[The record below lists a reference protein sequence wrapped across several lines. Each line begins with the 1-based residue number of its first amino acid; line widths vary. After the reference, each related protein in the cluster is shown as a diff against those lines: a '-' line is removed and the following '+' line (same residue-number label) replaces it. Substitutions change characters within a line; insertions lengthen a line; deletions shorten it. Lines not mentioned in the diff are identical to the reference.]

1 MDDKQNQPKVA
12 FHIVSKLN
20 RLQMM
25 VLIAFAILI
34 VSGFFALTKKNPGEY
49 IVYTRAA
56 NRLLQGETFY
66 RTDESSAFPYPPF
79 MVFLGIPFS
88 FLPETAGRFA
98 WYATNFTILVTIVLL
113 LKRMIQPV
121 LSSPLHQ
128 RKPHFFLSFF
138 LIGLLAAR
146 HLSSPIENQSH
157 EFFVLLFIILTLF
170 QLGKNNSPKSG
181 IWVGLAAASKATPLL
196 FLPFFL
202 WQRRFKTAFIMILV
216 IAVATLS
223 VDLFFQNPDGELWG
237 MSWYHKFASHAAP
250 GKTANAAG
258 AWTDWN
264 ILNQSLAGTFFRLTV
279 PLPYEPNGDDYF
291 HTNLISLSRK
301 QSHWLTL
308 FSQLSV
314 GAIVFFLTFS
324 RKKTEAVSQAEQS
337 FLAVGQGAVVVC
349 GMLLLSPMTS
359 KTHLCLLLLPISY
372 CVTDFLYR
380 QRSYFVGTMLM
391 IVFLTGTVASK
402 GFVGHYL
409 GNHLLGYGFPTWSI
423 FACLF
428 ATGYILNS
436 RAKDQLASFNK

>member
-1 MDDKQNQPKVA
+1 MDEIETPPVETSL
-12 FHIVSKLN
+12 IVLKSR
-20 RLQMM
+20 RLQM
-25 VLIAFAILI
+25 IASVAFLILI

-66 RTDESSAFPYPPF
+66 RTDEISAFPYPPF
-79 MVFLGIPFS
+79 IVFLGVPFS
-88 FLPETAGRFA
+88 FLPETIGRFA
-98 WYATNFTILVTIVLL
+98 WYVTNFTVLVTIILL
-113 LKRMIQPV
+113 LKRIIQPV
-121 LSSPLHQ
+121 LLSPLHQ
-128 RKPHFFLSFF
+128 RNPHIFLSLF
-138 LIGLLAAR
+138 LIGLLSAR

-157 EFFVLLFIILTLF
+157 EFFVLLFVVLTLF

-181 IWVGLAAASKATPLL
+181 IWVGFAAASKATPLL

-202 WQRRFKTAFIMILV
+202 WQRRFKTAFVMLLV
-216 IAVATLS
+216 IVGATLS

-279 PLPYEPNGDDYF
+279 PLPYKPNGNDLF
-291 HTNLISLSRK
+291 HANIITLSRE
-301 QSHWLTL
+301 QSRWLTL
-308 FSQLSV
+308 FFQLSV
-314 GAIVFFLTFS
+314 GAIVFFLTLS
-324 RKKTEAVSQAEQS
+324 RKKTGTIPPAEKL

-359 KTHLCLLLLPISY
+359 KAHLCLLLLPISY
-372 CVTDFLYR
+372 CVTDFVYR
-380 QRSYFVGTMLM
+380 QRSYFVGAMLT
-391 IVFLTGTVASK
+391 IVFLTGTLASK
-402 GFVGHYL
+402 GLVGSYL
-409 GNHLLGYGFPTWSI
+409 GNRLLGYGFPTWSI

-428 ATGYILNS
+428 ATGYTLNS
-436 RAKDQLASFNK
+436 RAKTLRIQEFK